1 MRTWIGILLGSFF
14 LTSVAARAQQP
25 AWQPPAGHLTME
37 IWPKVAP
44 GAASGAAA
52 EADLTTAKDNVV
64 GGKPVMRLGN
74 VSRPTITVYKPGK
87 NNTGAAVVVFP
98 GGGYKILAIDLEGT
112 EVCDWLTSV
121 GVTCVLLKYRVPDT
135 GPLPKSEAA
144 LQDAQRSVGMVRAH
158 AREWGIDAK
167 RIGVLGFSAGA
178 HLAAALST
186 HFEKR
191 AYGAVDAADD
201 VSCRPDFAVLVY
213 PGYLAVAEQN
223 FAANAEIKV
232 TGKTPPAF
240 IVQTE
245 DDPVHVESAT
255 VYFQLLKNAKVPAEL
270 HVYAEGGH
278 GYGLR
283 KTAQPVTSWP
293 GLVETWL
300 HTIKVLASGDPV
312 GDWPKG
318 SASDYGVDD
327 AKLAAFDAELA
338 AEKFSLVDSFK
349 LIRCGTEIYE
359 KKYAHD
365 YAKIY
370 GKEAAER
377 GPLNPHLT
385 GPYNYFDPAWHPYYQ
400 GTELHSMQSVSK
412 SVTSTIIGIAIT
424 RGDFKASLDA
434 PVLKYFDAAKTKNVD
449 ERKRRMTIR
458 HVLTMTTGIDWNEE
472 VAYDDPKNDTAVMEG
487 SEDWVQYVIDRPM
500 AHEPGKLF
508 NYSSGNTELLAQ
520 IFLKETGQ
528 DVETYGQKFLFEPLG
543 IAHFWKRTPMGL
555 PDTEGGLYLSDDG
568 MAKFGTLFLRDGVW
582 NGQRILSHQW
592 VKDAMTPFTTSDEEG
607 GYGYG
612 YQWWLWPRKDGGAN
626 RYVWMGRGFGGQRLM
641 IFPEEEMIAVFTG
654 WKILGDEPGNA
665 GFVERILGAVKPHA
679 CSAK

>member
-1 MRTWIGILLGSFF
+1 MRAWIALIGGFL

-25 AWQPPAGHLTME
+25 TWQPPAGHLTME
-37 IWPKVAP
+37 IWPKGAP
-44 GAASGAAA
+44 GAALGAAA
-52 EADLTTAKDNVV
+52 EANLTTEKDHTP
-64 GGKPVMRLGN
+64 GGKPVIRVGN
-74 VSRPTITVYKPGK
+74 VSKPTLTVYSPSG
-87 NNTGAAVVVFP
+87 NNSGAAVVVFP
-98 GGGYKILAIDLEGT
+98 GGGYRILAIDLEGT
-112 EVCDWLTSV
+112 EVCDWLTSA

-144 LQDAQRSVGMVRAH
+144 LEDAQRAVGMVRAH
-158 AREWGIDAK
+158 AAKWGIDAK

-191 AYGAVDAADD
+191 AYEAMDAADE

-223 FAANAEIKV
+223 FAANPEIHV
-232 TGKTPPAF
+232 TERTPPSF

-255 VYFQLLKNAKVPAEL
+255 VYFQLLKKAKVPAEL

-300 HTIKVLASGDPV
+300 HTIKMLPSGDPV
-312 GDWPKG
+312 GAWPKG
-318 SASDYGVDD
+318 RAADYGVDE
-327 AKLAAFDAELA
+327 AKLAAFDADLA
-338 AEKFSLVDSFK
+338 AGKFSLVDSFK

-365 YAKIY
+365 YGKIY

-400 GTELHSMQSVSK
+400 GTGLHSMQSVSK

-424 RGDFKASLDA
+424 RGDFKASLDT
-434 PVLKYFDAAKTKNVD
+434 PVLKYFDAAKAKNLQGVQ
-449 ERKRRMTIR
+449 
-458 HVLTMTTGIDWNEE
+458 
-472 VAYDDPKNDTAVMEG
+472 VAY
-487 SEDWVQYVIDRPM
+487 VQYVVIG
-500 AHEPGKLF
+500 AKAQHLGK
-508 NYSSGNTELLAQ
+508 S
-520 IFLKETGQ
+520 I
-528 DVETYGQKFLFEPLG
+528 
-543 IAHFWKRTPMGL
+543 
-555 PDTEGGLYLSDDG
+555 
-568 MAKFGTLFLRDGVW
+568 
-582 NGQRILSHQW
+582 
-592 VKDAMTPFTTSDEEG
+592 
-607 GYGYG
+607 
-612 YQWWLWPRKDGGAN
+612 
-626 RYVWMGRGFGGQRLM
+626 GF
-641 IFPEEEMIAVFTG
+641 PS
-654 WKILGDEPGNA
+654 P
-665 GFVERILGAVKPHA
+665 P
-679 CSAK
+679 C